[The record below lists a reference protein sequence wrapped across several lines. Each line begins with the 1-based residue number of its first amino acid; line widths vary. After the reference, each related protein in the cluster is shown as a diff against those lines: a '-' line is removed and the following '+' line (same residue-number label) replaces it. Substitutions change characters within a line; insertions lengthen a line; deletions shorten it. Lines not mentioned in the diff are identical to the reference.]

1 MSHTGIRATRRLITA
16 RFVQPHVNRNV
27 CQWTRACLSCQ
38 RSKVNKHTSTPLSTF
53 APPSARFDA
62 IHLDLVGP
70 LPHSNGYTYL
80 LTVID
85 RFTRWPAF
93 PLPDITAETVA
104 RTFLQGWFGTPT
116 AITTDRGSQF
126 QSGLWN
132 DLMHGG
138 TGHPTPQN
146 RCLPP
151 TSQWVDREISPA
163 TERCSQMSHA
173 TGLVDRGTSLGIAG
187 HQVSSQGGQQ
197 VHYSRDGLWQPSPCP
212 RGIHPTTHPRCH
224 RDPAAYAH
232 RLRSVMT
239 TISPASTHR
248 APPTSTYFPATLDSS
263 THVFVRRDAVKRPLQ
278 PPYDGPFSV
287 IRRTPKYYQ
296 LEMRG
301 TADTVSV
308 DRLKP
313 AHRDAPQF
321 PSLVEPSACQPD
333 PHVQPSTLPASPST
347 AATTPPPPTSGRRV
361 RFPKHLQD

>member
-1 MSHTGIRATRRLITA
+1 MTLRPWLNRPRHAGDSQPPRFLQAQTEWRSLDLHRTNSPMRHINWHLQAHRSFFRCSTASTPCHTQVSEAPDVSSLPDLYSPTST
-16 RFVQPHVNRNV
+16 V
-27 CQWTRACLSCQ
+27 ACLSCQ

-104 RTFLQGWFGTPT
+104 RTILQGWFGTPT

-163 TERCSQMSHA
+163 TERCSQMSQA
-173 TGLVDRGTSLGIAG
+173 TGPVDRGTSLDIAG

-224 RDPAAYAH
+224 R
-232 RLRSVMT
+232 
-239 TISPASTHR
+239 
-248 APPTSTYFPATLDSS
+248 
-263 THVFVRRDAVKRPLQ
+263 RPCCLC
-278 PPYDGPFSV
+278 P
-287 IRRTPKYYQ
+287 
-296 LEMRG
+296 
-301 TADTVSV
+301 
-308 DRLKP
+308 
-313 AHRDAPQF
+313 
-321 PSLVEPSACQPD
+321 
-333 PHVQPSTLPASPST
+333 PSTLSHDYNKSRID
-347 AATTPPPPTSGRRV
+347 PPPPPISRPPSTRAFTYLFAGMQSKGHCNHPTTDHLVSSAELQSITSSR
-361 RFPKHLQD
+361 